1 MIRINMRTAGA
12 LLAAIG
18 LAGVAVSTTAT
29 AQSYS
34 GYDSRYADVAPQ
46 GYDGRDLPPPPPGW
60 TRSNE
65 SYSQQA
71 ADARYARDA
80 ENWARDNCTRSSSN
94 TGVGAALG
102 GVIGAV
108 LGNSIAGRGDR
119 TAGTIVGGVVG
130 AAGGAAIG
138 STTGGATSPGCPP
151 GYTMRN
157 GVRPYEYSASG
168 YTYAAPSW
176 YRPWVNSDNSWR
188 YRPYPYSN
196 YYYKTYV
203 ARDYRDGQSYGEN
216 RDGQSYRD
224 NRDDRGSG
232 YDNDRSSDR
241 RPTGWYDRY
250 GRYHDRDGSYYDRNG
265 VFHMG
270 R

>member
-1 MIRINMRTAGA
+1 MIRTNARTGCV

-18 LAGVAVSTTAT
+18 LAGIATSTTAT
-29 AQSYS
+29 AQGYS
-34 GYDSRYADVAPQ
+34 SYDSRYSDVVPQ

-60 TRSNE
+60 TRTNDWDSE
-65 SYSQQA
+65 QA
-71 ADARYARDA
+71 ADARYARNA
-80 ENWARDNCTRSSSN
+80 ENWARNNCTRSSSN
-94 TGVGAALG
+94 AGVGAALG

-138 STTGGATSPGCPP
+138 STTRGATSPGCPP
-151 GYTMRN
+151 GYTMRS

-176 YRPWVNSDNSWR
+176 YRPWVNADNSWR

-196 YYYKTYV
+196 FYYHTYI
-203 ARDYRDGQSYGEN
+203 ARDYRDGQV
-216 RDGQSYRD
+216 YRD
-224 NRDDRGSG
+224 DRDDRGNG
-232 YDNDRSSDR
+232 YNNDRSGDR
-241 RPTGWYDRY
+241 RPSGWYDRY
-250 GRYHDRDGSYYDRNG
+250 GRYHDRDGSYYDRSG